1 MEFGEHCVFV
11 VEILEEIEA
20 ESWKKL
26 LKKMKKENKSVVLW
40 LLLGCVL
47 VFVMVVVGGIT
58 RLTNSGL
65 SMTDW
70 HLITDTFPPLTDA
83 KWQAAFDQYKQF
95 PEYQK
100 INSLNGFTLS
110 DYKFIYF
117 WEWFHRLIGRVIGL
131 VFMVPFVYF
140 LVRKKIDKAT
150 LKKCYILLG
159 MGALQGFFG
168 WFMVKSGLIDN
179 PDVSHFRLSLH
190 LTFAFVTFA
199 YTLWVALDLIYP
211 TRNEVLVPMKRLA
224 RITLVFLLLQIIYG
238 GFVAGLNAGLIH
250 NHWPLMSDG
259 QFIHET
265 VFIEQK
271 TLFLNLVEGK
281 SGVQFVHRT
290 VAYIVVGLILLLF
303 FKSKAYTL
311 SKEQQMGLNALVAL
325 VFLQFTLGVFTLLY
339 SVPLW
344 LGLTHQIVA
353 FLLLTAMTYTLHRF
367 SK

>member
-1 MEFGEHCVFV
+1 
-11 VEILEEIEA
+11 
-20 ESWKKL
+20 
-26 LKKMKKENKSVVLW
+26 MKNENKSIIIW
-40 LLLGCVL
+40 LLSGCFL
-47 VFVMVVVGGIT
+47 VFIMVVVGGIT

-70 HLITDTFPPLTDA
+70 HLVTDTFPPLTEL
-83 KWQAAFDQYKQF
+83 KWQETFEKYKQF

-100 INSLNGFTLS
+100 INSQNDFTLS

-117 WEWFHRLIGRVIGL
+117 WEWFHRFIARILGFVFLI
-131 VFMVPFVYF
+131 PFFYF
-140 LVRKKIDKAT
+140 LIKKKLDKAT
-150 LKKCYILLG
+150 LRKCYILLG

-211 TRNEVLVPMKRLA
+211 NKKEINVYIRNLA
-224 RITLVFLLLQIIYG
+224 RLTLIFILLQIIYG

-250 NHWPLMSDG
+250 NHWPLMSDS
-259 QFIHET
+259 QFFHES
-265 VFIEQK
+265 I
-271 TLFLNLVEGK
+271 LFEKDTWFQRFTEAK

-290 VAYIVVGLILLLF
+290 LAYIVVALIFVLL
-303 FKSKAYTL
+303 FKSKKQKL
-311 SKEQQMGLNALVAL
+311 DKQQQFGINALVAI
-325 VFLQFTLGVFTLLY
+325 VILQFALGVFTLLY

-344 LGLTHQIVA
+344 LGLTHQVVA
-353 FLLLTAMTYTLHRF
+353 FFLLTAMTYSLHRL

>member
-1 MEFGEHCVFV
+1 M
-11 VEILEEIEA
+11 
-20 ESWKKL
+20 
-26 LKKMKKENKSVVLW
+26 KENKSVIIW
-40 LLLGCVL
+40 LLSGCFL
-47 VFVMVVVGGIT
+47 VFLMVVVGGIT

-70 HLITDTFPPLTDA
+70 HLVTDTFPPLTEA
-83 KWQAAFDQYKQF
+83 KWQETFEEYKKF

-100 INSLNGFTLS
+100 INIHNDFTLS

-117 WEWFHRLIGRVIGL
+117 WEWFHRFIGRIIGL
-131 VFMVPFVYF
+131 VFLIPFVYF
-140 LVRKKIDKAT
+140 LIKKKIDKPT
-150 LKKCYILLG
+150 LNKCFILLG

-168 WFMVKSGLIDN
+168 WFMVRSGLVDN

-190 LTFAFVTFA
+190 LTFAFITFA

-211 TRNEVLVPMKRLA
+211 ERNKAIVSLQKTA
-224 RITLVFLLLQIIYG
+224 RFALVFLLLQIIYG

-259 QFIHET
+259 QFLHESVILEKDSWLLRLT
-265 VFIEQK
+265 
-271 TLFLNLVEGK
+271 EGK

-290 VAYIVVGLILLLF
+290 LAYVVVGFILLLAY
-303 FKSKAYTL
+303 KSHKFDLT
-311 SKEQQMGLNALVAL
+311 KQQKSGINALVII
-325 VFLQFTLGVFTLLY
+325 VFLQFSLGVFTLLY

-344 LGLTHQIVA
+344 LGLTHQVVA
-353 FLLLTAMTYTLHRF
+353 FFLLTAMTYTLHRL

>member
-1 MEFGEHCVFV
+1 
-11 VEILEEIEA
+11 
-20 ESWKKL
+20 
-26 LKKMKKENKSVVLW
+26 MKNANKSVIIW
-40 LLLGCVL
+40 LLSGCIL
-47 VFVMVVVGGIT
+47 VFIMVVVGGIT

-70 HLITDTFPPLTDA
+70 HLVTDTFPPMTEE
-83 KWQAAFDQYKQF
+83 KWSQAFEEYKKF

-100 INSLNGFTLS
+100 INIHNDFTLS

-117 WEWFHRLIGRVIGL
+117 WEWFHRFIGRIIGL
-131 VFMVPFVYF
+131 VFIIPFVYF
-140 LVRKKIDKAT
+140 LIKKKIDRPT
-150 LKKCYILLG
+150 LNKCFVLLG

-168 WFMVKSGLIDN
+168 WFMVRSGLVDN

-190 LTFAFVTFA
+190 LTFAFLTFA

-211 TRNEVLVPMKRLA
+211 NRQQAFLPLRKIA
-224 RITLVFLLLQIIYG
+224 RFTLVFLLLQIIYG

-259 QFIHET
+259 QFIHESVMLEKDSWILRLT
-265 VFIEQK
+265 
-271 TLFLNLVEGK
+271 EGK

-290 VAYIVVGLILLLF
+290 LAYVVVGLILLLA
-303 FKSKAYTL
+303 FKSHKFDL
-311 SKEQQMGLNALVAL
+311 SKQQKQGINALVII
-325 VFLQFTLGVFTLLY
+325 VFVQFVLGVFTLLY

-344 LGLTHQIVA
+344 LGLTHQVVA
-353 FLLLTAMTYTLHRF
+353 FFLLTAMTFTLHRL

>member
-1 MEFGEHCVFV
+1 
-11 VEILEEIEA
+11 
-20 ESWKKL
+20 
-26 LKKMKKENKSVVLW
+26 MKNNKSVIIW
-40 LLLGCVL
+40 LLSGCFL

-70 HLITDTFPPLTDA
+70 HLVTDTLPPLTET
-83 KWQAAFDQYKQF
+83 KWQEAFDQYKQF

-100 INSLNGFTLS
+100 INIHNDFTLS

-117 WEWFHRLIGRVIGL
+117 WEWFHRFIGRIIGL
-131 VFMVPFVYF
+131 VFIVPFFYF
-140 LVRKKIDKAT
+140 LAKKKIDKAT
-150 LKKCYILLG
+150 LNKCFVLLG

-190 LTFAFVTFA
+190 LTFAFITFA

-211 TRNEVLVPMKRLA
+211 DKKAPIVPLKKIA
-224 RITLVFLLLQIIYG
+224 RITLVLLLLQIIYG
-238 GFVAGLNAGLIH
+238 GFVAGLNAGLVH
-250 NHWPLMSDG
+250 NHWPMMSDG
-259 QFIHET
+259 QFIHDS

-271 TLFLNLVEGK
+271 TLFLNLTEGK
-281 SGVQFVHRT
+281 SGVQLVHRT
-290 VAYIVVGLILLLF
+290 LAYFVVGFILFLY
-303 FKSKAYTL
+303 FKSKKYQLT
-311 SKEQQMGLNALVAL
+311 SQQQNGLNALVVI

-353 FLLLTAMTYTLHRF
+353 FFLLTAMTYTLHRL